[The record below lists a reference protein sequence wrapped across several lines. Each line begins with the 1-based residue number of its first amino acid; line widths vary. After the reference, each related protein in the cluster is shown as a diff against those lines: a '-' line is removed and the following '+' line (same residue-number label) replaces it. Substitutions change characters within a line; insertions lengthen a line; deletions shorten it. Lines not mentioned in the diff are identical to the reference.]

1 MLKFFIG
8 RKIER
13 TTWVALF
20 FVDCNMETLAYE
32 LGSMVGL
39 LFNLLM
45 QVLILRWFAVKFVYD
60 GRKDKIS
67 GGHYVMFF
75 IIAIF
80 IYVFLYSL
88 INY

>member
-1 MLKFFIG
+1 MVVFFIVVFIMG
-8 RKIER
+8 AAEFGGMI
-13 TTWVALF
+13 
-20 FVDCNMETLAYE
+20 
-32 LGSMVGL
+32 GL
-39 LFNLLM
+39 LVNLLF

-67 GGHYVMFF
+67 GGHYVIFF

-80 IYVFLYSL
+80 IYFFLYGL